1 MKYLEKLW
9 VRVLVSLFVGGML
22 TEIIHISTGDPNR
35 PQTSNPSLF
44 YAALLFVVI
53 TIILR
58 ASKKG
63 Y

>member
-9 VRVLVSLFVGGML
+9 VRVLVSLFGGGML
-22 TEIIHISTGDPNR
+22 TEIMHISTGDPNR
-35 PQTSNPSLF
+35 PQTSNPSLL
-44 YAALLFVVI
+44 YATLLFVVI
-53 TIILR
+53 TIIVR